1 MEKSKHE
8 NGDGATDECAN
19 AHACSHWVFSKGWPH
34 CSGCPFDKTRNTT
47 PQKSIPRLWFEMM
60 ISFAIGSIAGV
71 IAVDAAVHTSVFC
84 PSAQRDYVAQSERE
98 IWQRLWRAKM
108 QRAHMDHML
117 RQLPPKYDAKK

>member
-8 NGDGATDECAN
+8 NGDGVTDECAN

-34 CSGCPFDKTRNTT
+34 CSGCPFDKTRDTASE
-47 PQKSIPRLWFEMM
+47 KSIPRLWFEMM
-60 ISFAIGSIAGV
+60 ISFAVGSIAGV

-84 PSAQRDYVAQSERE
+84 PSAQRDYVDQSERE

-117 RQLPPKYDAKK
+117 RQLPPKYDGKK